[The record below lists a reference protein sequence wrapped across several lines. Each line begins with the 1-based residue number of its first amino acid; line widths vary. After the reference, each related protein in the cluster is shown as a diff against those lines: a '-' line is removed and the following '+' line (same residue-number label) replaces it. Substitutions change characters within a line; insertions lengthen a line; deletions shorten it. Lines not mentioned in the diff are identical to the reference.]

1 MSGVS
6 DLFAVVSAMA
16 ALFAGR
22 AALAN
27 HRARRRLAAAV
38 TDRTN
43 GRRSNTRDA
52 HGHDNRSSGL
62 GGGGIGGGGLG
73 RNHHAA
79 RSPGHDI
86 DGIRASDCEAGGT
99 RHDDQGPP
107 GSGGNLGRATTNSLD
122 RANGGARAHDHP
134 AGRGSRGRSHDLG
147 GDDFRFG
154 GGHDGSNRGPSAPG
168 GLDGVGHG
176 FRNIEGGGVGG
187 DMPAR
192 LGEDDP
198 DGGGGSTAS
207 WLDAAAAAGG
217 RSIRDDSANGPAGPL
232 PTEFAGGWRSP
243 AGVAGLV
250 LGVCTVALVAG
261 IGLVLA
267 GLTVAGVAAVGHRAR
282 ERTAER
288 NRRRAQ
294 LPVALD
300 RLASAL
306 HGGASVATALTIAGD
321 TVPPPLGAELSAL
334 GREADGD
341 RPVAEVLDE
350 WADTRNDPGT
360 RLAAT
365 ALVLAGTI
373 GASPARAAHGVAA
386 TLRERAYLADER
398 RSLAS
403 QARLSGLVLSVAP
416 IGFTLL
422 VGTTDPAT
430 RQFLLDTPPGWAC
443 LTLGLALDAA
453 GAWWMSVLTRG
464 GER

>member
-22 AALAN
+22 AALVN

-38 TDRTN
+38 ADRTN
-43 GRRSNTRDA
+43 GRGFSSRDA
-52 HGHDNRSSGL
+52 DGHDARNGGSGH
-62 GGGGIGGGGLG
+62 GGGLG
-73 RNHHAA
+73 RRRHVAG
-79 RSPGHDI
+79 SPRHDI
-86 DGIRASDCEAGGT
+86 EGIRATDYEAGGT

-107 GSGGNLGRATTNSLD
+107 GFGGNLGRARTNGFDGPSD
-122 RANGGARAHDHP
+122 GAPAPDHP
-134 AGRGSRGRSHDLG
+134 AGRGSQGRRHDLG
-147 GDDFRFG
+147 GDDLRFG
-154 GGHDGSNRGPSAPG
+154 GGHDGSDRGPSAPD

-176 FRNIEGGGVGG
+176 FHNIEGGGVGAG
-187 DMPAR
+187 MPAG
-192 LGEDDP
+192 LGQDDP
-198 DGGGGSTAS
+198 DGGGGSTAP

-217 RSIRDDSANGPAGPL
+217 RSIRDDSANGPGGLL
-232 PTEFAGGWRSP
+232 PAEFAGGWRSP

-267 GLTVAGVAAVGHRAR
+267 GMAVAVVAAVGHRAR

-306 HGGASVATALTIAGD
+306 HGGASVPTALTTAGD
-321 TVPPPLGAELSAL
+321 TVPPPLGPELAAL
-334 GREADGD
+334 GREADGG

-350 WADTRNDPGT
+350 WADARNDPGT

-365 ALVLAGTI
+365 ALVLAGAI
-373 GASPARAAHGVAA
+373 GASPARAAQGVAT
-386 TLRERAYLADER
+386 TLRERAHLADER

-422 VGTTDPAT
+422 VGTTDAAT

-443 LTLGLALDAA
+443 LTFGLALDVA